1 MMCHVGVI
9 REEGGKMY
17 MLAHQWNEAY
27 NEFYEGF
34 AAYQVRHTHHTHNT
48 ASSFI
53 VRS

>member
-1 MMCHVGVI
+1 MRVGVI

-34 AAYQVRHTHHTHNT
+34 AAYQVTNTTHTHTQQ
-48 ASSFI
+48 SS
-53 VRS
+53 SS